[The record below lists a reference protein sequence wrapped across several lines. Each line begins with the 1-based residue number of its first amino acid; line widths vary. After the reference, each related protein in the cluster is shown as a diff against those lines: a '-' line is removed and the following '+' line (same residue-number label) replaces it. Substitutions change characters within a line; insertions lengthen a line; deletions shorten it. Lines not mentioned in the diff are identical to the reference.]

1 MPKPNELP
9 DGFPGAEE
17 TVLRAGRLFQTIDYD
32 VDRIPASWDLEITHI
47 SHGVEKIDYDAQR
60 ILALI
65 LLWYSPG
72 AWGHARFQGSA
83 LDLGRKLIMNRFK
96 MGDKVVDKVLRR
108 MEHDHGVIVRHSG
121 GLGENRGGFLQIAP
135 VMDRVE
141 QITYPVT
148 MSPATGEL
156 VACSAGGPV
165 SGGPYLIPTVRHSE
179 IAPTGLVSRED
190 EDFVHVLTLRKHAD
204 APTLDVDALS
214 NERSAGRLPAAEGVA
229 TVAASTR
236 DDGDPGALWL
246 DDSGYPD
253 QPDEPLTLAP
263 ATARPDARSLDGD
276 HNETETR
283 SETTDRLTSVR
294 SSVNSADGDDAL
306 ADGQT
311 SGRPPAANV
320 LAPGDPVHR
329 YHREAS
335 IGRMLDLFRQQHEG
349 ELHRATDDKAKRSV
363 VRRALRDATDL
374 LRGDAGTEKL
384 ASQLRNAEARLHRAG
399 ATNPTL
405 DLLGVAVLG
414 CGRVVGTTEAR
425 AALVAAL
432 LDAVARRTT
441 LAGEVMPPDD
451 VEVQIALQRA
461 LLHRLDSD
469 NLKRAVRQVCALRD
483 EPLTYAFV
491 NALVRRYATNGVPF
505 NAALFAGAMAA
516 AVWDHVTP
524 TAEQLLDVCRREA
537 LRYPD
542 LRVTPGDH
550 VLIRDRDEAG
560 ASHSAVLRLGRGYR
574 SDNGFGQQ
582 WAQVMRVARGEA
594 TCDDGSVVDIDT
606 AVVDDSQDERVAWL
620 ASKTRPRS

>member
-1 MPKPNELP
+1 MAKHNELP
-9 DGFPGAEE
+9 EGFPNASD
-17 TVLRAGRLFQTIDYD
+17 TVSRVGRFFASVDYD
-32 VDRIPASWDLEITHI
+32 VDWIPPSWDLELLRTIRRAP
-47 SHGVEKIDYDAQR
+47 SIDYEAQR
-60 ILALI
+60 VLALI
-65 LLWYSPG
+65 LSWHKPG
-72 AWGHARFQGSA
+72 AYGRARFQGPA
-83 LDLGRKLIMNRFK
+83 LDLGRKLIMGRFN
-96 MGDKVVDKVLRR
+96 MGLKAVESVLKR

-148 MSPATGEL
+148 TSTATGAL
-156 VACSAGGPV
+156 TPWSAGAPV

-190 EDFVHVLTLRKHAD
+190 EDSVHVLSVRKHAD

-214 NERSAGRLPAAEGVA
+214 NERSTGRLPAAEGNA
-229 TVAASTR
+229 TAAASTR
-236 DDGDPGALWL
+236 DDGAPGALWL
-246 DDSGYPD
+246 ADSAHPER
-253 QPDEPLTLAP
+253 PDEPLSLAP

-276 HNETETR
+276 RNATEVR
-283 SETTDRLTSVR
+283 SETTDGLTSGR
-294 SSVNSADGDDAL
+294 SSVTSADGDDAL
-306 ADGQT
+306 TDSQT
-311 SGRPPAANV
+311 TGRPPAANV
-320 LAPGDPVHR
+320 LAPGDPAHR
-329 YHREAS
+329 YHREARV
-335 IGRMLDLFRQQHEG
+335 GRMLDLFHRQHEG
-349 ELHRATDDKAKRSV
+349 ELHRATGGNAKRAV
-363 VRRALRDATDL
+363 VRRAFLDATDL
-374 LRGDAGTEKL
+374 LRGDAGIENL
-384 ASQLRNAEARLHRAG
+384 AKWVRNAERRLRRAG

-405 DLLGVAVLG
+405 DLLGVAVFA
-414 CGRVVGTTEAR
+414 CGRVAGMAEAR
-425 AALVAAL
+425 AALVAAP

-441 LAGEVMPPDD
+441 LAGVVMPPDD
-451 VEVQIALQRA
+451 EAVQMALQRA

-483 EPLTYAFV
+483 EPPTYAFV

-524 TAEQLLDVCRREA
+524 TAEQLFDVCRREA

-582 WAQVMRVARGEA
+582 WAQVLRVARGEA
-594 TCDDGSVVDIDT
+594 TCDDGSVVDIGT
-606 AVVDDSQDERVAWL
+606 AVVDDLQDKRVDWL